1 MTEKEK
7 GIYILD
13 LSVELDE
20 DDIRTL
26 ERYGKV
32 RSNNSE
38 PSERNLKGY
47 CEILLGGAIE
57 NLSKKYYEEDLEE
70 HETKE
75 IKEMREMQKGL
86 RKAATKLE
94 KVIEGLKEENEEKA
108 EAAMAEY
115 ILQLIKV
122 QSI

>member
-1 MTEKEK
+1 MIEKEK
-7 GIYILD
+7 GIYILE

-26 ERYGKV
+26 KKYGQI
-32 RSNNSE
+32 RNENSE

-57 NLSKKYYEEDLEE
+57 NLSKKYYEEEFEE

-86 RKAATKLE
+86 RKAAAKLE

-108 EAAMAEY
+108 ETAMAEY